1 MTFLPR
7 FRLAPPGHDSAPCN
21 RAGGALPLRIF
32 WRIDPLTARPVLG
45 WTRDHGHSAGVAG
58 RCVPEPAAV
67 RLRARRPEPLATL
80 TA

>member
-7 FRLAPPGHDSAPCN
+7 FRLAPPGHDSAS
-21 RAGGALPLRIF
+21 GATPLRIF
-32 WRIDPLTARPVLG
+32 WRIDPLTARPVMG
-45 WTRDHGHSAGVAG
+45 WTRDHGHSAGLRRG
-58 RCVPEPAAV
+58 CVPEPATV